1 MNTLLS
7 CIFTMGK
14 YWSGLLEGFIGQNQV
29 VFWTPLRTDTPG
41 DGQAKGVFV
50 GGQLSLPVK
59 QLRNVKKK

>member
-14 YWSGLLEGFIGQNQV
+14 YWSGLLGDFTGQNQL
-29 VFWTPLRTDTPG
+29 VFWTPFRTDTAG

-50 GGQLSLPVK
+50 GGQLSVTSK
-59 QLRNVKKK
+59 ITVDVKKK

>member
-1 MNTLLS
+1 
-7 CIFTMGK
+7 MGK